1 MEQSTQKPNICV
13 PNESLL
19 IHQVLAYSYLVYFAG
34 MVVGLFL
41 DVLFRSKIA
50 PSDFLQ
56 VLGFIFLASGT
67 AIIIWAQR
75 TSRTT
80 AIKRNCEEPALT
92 DFFCGP
98 YRYTRA
104 PTHLGLFL
112 LVVGL
117 GLFLNSLSVVII
129 TFCAY
134 TFSRIFFLPREEK
147 RLLKKYGSVY
157 QQYLKKVRI

>member
-1 MEQSTQKPNICV
+1 MEKSSQSPNVCV

-41 DVLFRSKIA
+41 DVVFGWKIA
-50 PSDFLQ
+50 PSEFLQ
-56 VLGFIFLASGT
+56 ILGFIFLAGGS
-67 AIIIWAQR
+67 ALIVWAQK

-80 AIKRNCEEPALT
+80 AVKRNCKEPSVI

-134 TFSRIFFLPREEK
+134 AFSRIFFLPREEK
-147 RLLKKYGSVY
+147 RLLEKYGSVY
-157 QQYLKKVRI
+157 VEYLKKVRI